1 MQDAT
6 GGFSG
11 CNFWQVAALER
22 EKEAVLTCL
31 GANRLFHDVL
41 HLRGEDFYLQEV
53 HGKTESG
60 PILKGVAVFFQ
71 YHGCSCGQ
79 RWRSDVAT
87 CCNFTCWCF
96 YQEVEFDDRSDFK
109 RESRPDHDM

>member
-60 PILKGVAVFFQ
+60 PILKGVAVFFNTM
-71 YHGCSCGQ
+71 
-79 RWRSDVAT
+79 DVHVVSGGAVMLQHAAT
-87 CCNFTCWCF
+87 
-96 YQEVEFDDRSDFK
+96 SLAGASIK
-109 RESRPDHDM
+109 R